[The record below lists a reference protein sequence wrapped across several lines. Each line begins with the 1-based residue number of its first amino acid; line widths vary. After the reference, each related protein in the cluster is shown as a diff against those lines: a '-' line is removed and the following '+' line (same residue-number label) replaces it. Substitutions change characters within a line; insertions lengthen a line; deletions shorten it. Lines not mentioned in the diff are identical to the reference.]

1 MFIDYFVI
9 NILEESGLVL
19 LPCMNN
25 HTFILFCFLESFLTL
40 IYLEYRVKNSDY
52 GLRQPLALAQGA
64 AFKIVLAEKIPRILY
79 KWRMLQF
86 LFILL
91 LPVNCSGAWDN
102 WHSLST
108 GTCTKITC
116 TIRRNEESFMHH
128 IGQEPSI

>member
-25 HTFILFCFLESFLTL
+25 HTFILFGFLESFLTL
-40 IYLEYRVKNSDY
+40 IYIEYRVKNSDY
-52 GLRQPLALAQGA
+52 GLCQPLAQGT

-91 LPVNCSGAWDN
+91 LPVSCSGAWDN
-102 WHSLST
+102 
-108 GTCTKITC
+108 
-116 TIRRNEESFMHH
+116 
-128 IGQEPSI
+128 

>member
-1 MFIDYFVI
+1 MFTDYFVI

-19 LPCMNN
+19 LPCLNN
-25 HTFILFCFLESFLTL
+25 HTFILFGFLESFLTL

-52 GLRQPLALAQGA
+52 GLRQPLTLAQGA

-91 LPVNCSGAWDN
+91 FPVSCSGAWDN
-102 WHSLST
+102 
-108 GTCTKITC
+108 
-116 TIRRNEESFMHH
+116 
-128 IGQEPSI
+128 